1 MSENVLRIIATVFSA
16 GLFTMC
22 TWKLLGAMQ
31 QSGYK
36 NGVFWRWLRKKD
48 NLFYNRL
55 TVYALCLVLTT
66 AVASLCFSFLGTR
79 TALICS
85 AAAFIGCGV
94 WFCYADEKYAL
105 KIPVNPTGRVVRLTI
120 VYAFLIACVSYLVIG
135 VLALLSKI
143 NGSQLYALV
152 AYVPF
157 AVMPLLLP
165 MLLCVANA
173 LTGVF
178 ENAHNKKFVK
188 RMGQVLDES
197 KIIRVGVVG
206 SYGKTSVKNIL
217 QTILL
222 EKYNDS
228 VMATP
233 ASYNTPIGVAK
244 TVQDPAFQEK
254 QVLIAEMGAR
264 KAGDIAQLCQM
275 VKPNYAIFTGV
286 CEQHIESFGSIEN
299 VWKAKSEI
307 FDCTEKV
314 VCGKSLQTWLEQDE
328 RIEKQKAIFQN
339 GVEVKEIKLGA
350 TQTSF
355 LLCVDGKEF
364 TVTTKLLGNGAVE
377 NIFLSAM
384 LAYEMGLTGE
394 EIARGIAKLE
404 YIPHRLQLLEKNGVY
419 ILDDGY
425 NCNPKGAEE
434 SLAAL
439 ARFAGKKCLVT
450 PGIVEC
456 GVLEEKINGE
466 LGEKIAKYGFDKVV
480 LVGDTLVG
488 AVKAGYQKANGDE
501 SRLSVART
509 LDDAAA
515 SLGEWLQAGDAVL
528 FLNDLPDVY

>member
-1 MSENVLRIIATVFSA
+1 MSENIFRIIATVFSA

-22 TWKLLGAMQ
+22 TWKLLGVMQ

-36 NGVFWRWLRKKD
+36 NSVFWRWMRKKD

-55 TVYALCLVLTT
+55 TIYALCLLLTT
-66 AVASLCFSFLGTR
+66 AVVSLSFSFLGTR
-79 TALICS
+79 AALIMS
-85 AAAFIGCGV
+85 AVAFVGCGV
-94 WFCYADEKYAL
+94 WFCYADENYAL
-105 KIPVNPTGRVVRLTI
+105 KIPVQTTGRVKRLTI
-120 VYAFLIACVSYLVIG
+120 VYAFLIACVAYLLIG

-143 NGSQLYALV
+143 NGSQLYALI

-165 MLLCVANA
+165 ILLCVANA

-178 ENAHNKKFVK
+178 ENARNAKFVK

-197 KIIRVGVVG
+197 EIIRIGVVG

-217 QTILL
+217 KTLL
-222 EKYNDS
+222 SEKYR
-228 VMATP
+228 VIATP

-244 TVQDPAFQEK
+244 TVQAPDFKEK

-275 VKPNYAIFTGV
+275 IKPEYAIFTGV
-286 CEQHIESFGSIEN
+286 CEQHIETFGSMEN
-299 VWKAKSEI
+299 VWRAKSEI
-307 FDCTEKV
+307 FHFAKKI
-314 VCGKSLQTWLEQDE
+314 VCGKDLQAWLQQDE
-328 RIEKQKAIFQN
+328 KIEKQKAMLQN
-339 GVEVKEIKLGA
+339 GVEVKNVQLGA

-364 TVTTKLLGNGAVE
+364 NVTTKLLGNGAVE
-377 NIFLSAM
+377 NILLSAM

-394 EIARGIAKLE
+394 EIARGVAKLD

-466 LGEKIAKYGFDKVV
+466 LGEKIAKYSFDKVV

-501 SRLSVART
+501 SRLSIART
-509 LDDAAA
+509 LEDATA

>member
-1 MSENVLRIIATVFSA
+1 
-16 GLFTMC
+16 
-22 TWKLLGAMQ
+22 
-31 QSGYK
+31 
-36 NGVFWRWLRKKD
+36 
-48 NLFYNRL
+48 
-55 TVYALCLVLTT
+55 
-66 AVASLCFSFLGTR
+66 
-79 TALICS
+79 
-85 AAAFIGCGV
+85 
-94 WFCYADEKYAL
+94 
-105 KIPVNPTGRVVRLTI
+105 VVRLTI

-143 NGSQLYALV
+143 NGSQLYAFI

-165 MLLCVANA
+165 VLLCGANA

-217 QTILL
+217 KTLL
-222 EKYNDS
+222 SEKYS
-228 VMATP
+228 VIATP

-286 CEQHIESFGSIEN
+286 CEQHIETFGSIEK

-307 FDCTEKV
+307 FDFAEKV
-314 VCGKSLQTWLEQDE
+314 ICGKSLQAWLEQDE
-328 RIEKQKAIFQN
+328 RIEKQKAIFKN
-339 GVEVKEIKLGA
+339 GVEIKDVSLQA
-350 TQTSF
+350 THTSF

-364 TVTTKLLGNGAVE
+364 AVTTKLLGKGAVE

-488 AVKAGYQKANGDE
+488 AVKAGYQKVNGDE

-509 LDDAAA
+509 LEDAAA
-515 SLGEWLQAGDAVL
+515 SLGEWLQAEDAVL